1 MNRASAHFLSKISHV
16 WTSMSPNPAEDMK
29 RKQTQTAR
37 AYHWIWMRNSLMKNC
52 SLLATIL
59 IYEFNVSSNLL
70 SSLYFILYY
79 ETNSLFVLSLKF
91 TVYQQPDFT
100 PSLLRLSQMY
110 YNLCAKVYF
119 IIIHINI
126 EMSQNLNPQPKQN
139 PFTL

>member
-59 IYEFNVSSNLL
+59 MFHPIYYHL
-70 SSLYFILYY
+70 LYFILYY